1 MLLKAK
7 LGDATISRPYI
18 NLRHTYN
25 GGKSQIAFELGLP
38 YNAQSTTVPAGS
50 TVAATVEYLV
60 PPSEKDAYYGNSVYL
75 TDLDAE
81 SYKNTAMMQRLA
93 EGNQLILMSAIGTI
107 I

>member
-1 MLLKAK
+1 M
-7 LGDATISRPYI
+7 
-18 NLRHTYN
+18 
-25 GGKSQIAFELGLP
+25 
-38 YNAQSTTVPAGS
+38 
-50 TVAATVEYLV
+50 AATVEYLV